1 MSGKSNRR
9 FEAGGGAGVDAL
21 RFRQTREHST
31 SACAGRQ
38 VYNAQGKVVGHITPD
53 GWLRKRVDPAIHM
66 LRRPPGWATD
76 VTHLDL
82 PIRGIRLV
90 TPDGTT
96 YEAGLELFRRHGI
109 RIERGYGQ
117 QVVLPLSFWTVRR
130 ADQPEQ
136 LPLLSLEVMP

>member
-1 MSGKSNRR
+1 MSGKNDRQRR
-9 FEAGGGAGVDAL
+9 AGGDGSAACAHHNA
-21 RFRQTREHST
+21 QSYYST
-31 SACAGRQ
+31 SAA
-38 VYNAQGKVVGHITPD
+38 VFNVQGKVVGHITPD

>member
-1 MSGKSNRR
+1 MSGKNDRR
-9 FEAGGGAGVDAL
+9 WAAGGGTWVGTAGVRHA
-21 RFRQTREHST
+21 QPYST
-31 SACAGRQ
+31 SAGRGCQ
-38 VYNAQGKVVGHITPD
+38 VYNAQGRVIGHITPD